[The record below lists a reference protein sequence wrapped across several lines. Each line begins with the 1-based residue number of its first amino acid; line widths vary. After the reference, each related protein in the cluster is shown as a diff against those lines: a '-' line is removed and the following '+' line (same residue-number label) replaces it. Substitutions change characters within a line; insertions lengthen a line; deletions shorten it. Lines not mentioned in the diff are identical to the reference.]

1 MRYVYEIELK
11 EPRHLR
17 WWLSPR
23 SYPKTANPKTNH
35 QQNIPMQNRRCPTHQ
50 YLNSLRT
57 AEDHLAIRWFGIA
70 LSSFVTPKFALDKS
84 QGNAPPT
91 CISWWI
97 TYCWLDPCHTV
108 ANRLH
113 HCMHHPGRFVEPFG
127 GEVFQGALVLDQ
139 LYQLF
144 MHLCVCAFV
153 YVWLHEIISKN
164 MFVNRNDKICL
175 MNSIYRF
182 PTSGFGDSRATQLS
196 MQENWSIPIAL
207 NRSTIHHLVVPDF
220 SSCKQANNSRDLWE
234 GKAAK
239 KTT

>member
-23 SYPKTANPKTNH
+23 FYPKTANPKTNH
-35 QQNIPMQNRRCPTHQ
+35 QQGPMRNRRCPTHQ

-57 AEDHLAIRWFGIA
+57 AEDHLAIKWFGIA
-70 LSSFVTPKFALDKS
+70 LSSFVTPKFASHKS
-84 QGNAPPT
+84 HSHAPPT

-139 LYQLF
+139 LYQIF
-144 MHLCVCAFV
+144 MHLCVCVFV
-153 YVWLHEIISKN
+153 FVWLHEIISKN
-164 MFVNRNDKICL
+164 MFVNRYNKICL
-175 MNSIYRF
+175 TNGIYRF

-196 MQENWSIPIAL
+196 MRGIFGEARLQE
-207 NRSTIHHLVVPDF
+207 
-220 SSCKQANNSRDLWE
+220 
-234 GKAAK
+234 
-239 KTT
+239 TTQFG

>member
-144 MHLCVCAFV
+144 MHLCVCV
-153 YVWLHEIISKN
+153 RLCMYGYMKLY
-164 MFVNRNDKICL
+164 RRICL
-175 MNSIYRF
+175 
-182 PTSGFGDSRATQLS
+182 
-196 MQENWSIPIAL
+196 
-207 NRSTIHHLVVPDF
+207 
-220 SSCKQANNSRDLWE
+220 
-234 GKAAK
+234 
-239 KTT
+239 